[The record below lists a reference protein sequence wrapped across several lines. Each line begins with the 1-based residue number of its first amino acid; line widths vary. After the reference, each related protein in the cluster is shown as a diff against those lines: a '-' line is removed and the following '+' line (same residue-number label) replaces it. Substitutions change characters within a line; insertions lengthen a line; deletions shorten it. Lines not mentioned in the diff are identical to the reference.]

1 MKKNFGLILII
12 SFFVAALILG
22 GCNKSS
28 SNPTQANL
36 MGAIQGKVTSANDG
50 SVVSGASI
58 KTIPITNTAI
68 SDQSGNFIISNVAT
82 GLYALTVSKSGFL
95 NNSLNISVSSGKTT
109 SANIALALPD
119 TIPAPISLLSPGN
132 DSTNVVLPPV
142 LSWNAS
148 SGASSYTLQVS
159 IHSNFDTL
167 IYNRGGLTNTSYQI
181 NNLSLST
188 KYYWRVNATNKYGTT
203 NWSNPVWSFTMS
215 NIYGQPCVGIPTVN
229 YGGQIYNTVQVGSQC
244 WLRENLNIGSMIII
258 ASTQTN
264 NNVIEKYCYN
274 NNPANC
280 NTYGGLYQWDEAM
293 QYATNEK
300 AQGICPSGWHIPSL
314 AEIDTLRASIRNNG
328 NSLKDVSQGS
338 GSGTGTNT
346 SGFSALLAG
355 YGSGGI
361 FSSLGNNTTFWGSTQ
376 YDASTALGLYLTD
389 YDASIAFSY
398 FNKTSGFSV
407 RCVKN

>member
-1 MKKNFGLILII
+1 MANKFKLILTMSVFILTLILI
-12 SFFVAALILG
+12 

-28 SNPTQANL
+28 SNPAQANL
-36 MGAIQGKVTSANDG
+36 TGTIQGKITNASDG
-50 SVVSGASI
+50 TVLSGASI
-58 KTIPITNTAI
+58 KTNPVTNTTV
-68 SDQSGNFIISNVAT
+68 SDQSGNFILNNISS
-82 GLYALTVSKSGFL
+82 GSYSLTASKIGYL
-95 NNSLNISVSSGKTT
+95 NNSVSIVVSSGKTT
-109 SANIALALPD
+109 TANISLALPD
-119 TIPAPISLLSPGN
+119 TIPSSVILLSPGN

-148 SGASSYTLQVS
+148 SGASSYTLQIS
-159 IHSNFDTL
+159 IHPNFDTL
-167 IYNRGGLTNTSYQI
+167 IYNRSGLTNTSYQI

-188 KYYWRVNATNKYGTT
+188 TYYWRVDATNKFGTT
-203 NWSNPVWSFTMS
+203 NWSNPIWSFTIS
-215 NIYGQPCVGIPTVN
+215 AIYGQPCAGVPTIN
-229 YGGQIYNTVQVGSQC
+229 YGGQVYNTVQVGNQC

-258 ASTQTN
+258 ATSQTN

-293 QYATNEK
+293 QYTTNEK

-407 RCVKN
+407 RCLKN

>member
-1 MKKNFGLILII
+1 MKNYFGSNLVIPFFVLTLIL
-12 SFFVAALILG
+12 V

-28 SNPTQANL
+28 NTPTQANIS
-36 MGAIQGKVTSANDG
+36 GTIQGKITSSIDG
-50 SVVSGASI
+50 TVVSGASI
-58 KTIPITNTAI
+58 KTNPITNTAI
-68 SDQSGNFIISNVAT
+68 SDQSGNFTISNVTSGA
-82 GLYALTVSKSGFL
+82 YILTVSKSGFL
-95 NNSLNISVSSGKTT
+95 NTSLNIVVLSGKTT
-109 SANIALALPD
+109 SANIALTLPD
-119 TIPAPISLLSPGN
+119 TIPASISLLSPGN
-132 DSTNVVLPPV
+132 DSTNVVLPPI

-159 IHSNFDTL
+159 IHGNFDSL
-167 IYNRGGLTNTSYQI
+167 IYNRVGLTNTSYQI
-181 NNLSLST
+181 NGLSLST
-188 KYYWRVNATNKYGTT
+188 TYYWRVNATNKYGTT
-203 NWSNPVWSFTMS
+203 NWSNPVWSFTTAD
-215 NIYGQPCVGIPTVN
+215 IYGQPCAGLPTVN
-229 YGGQIYNTVQVGSQC
+229 YGGQIYNTVQIGSQC

-274 NNPANC
+274 NNSANC

-293 QYATNEK
+293 QYTTNEK
-300 AQGICPSGWHIPSL
+300 AQGICPNGWHIPSL

-328 NSLKDVSQGS
+328 NSLKDVSQGN
-338 GSGTGTNT
+338 GSGTGTNI

-407 RCVKN
+407 RCIKN